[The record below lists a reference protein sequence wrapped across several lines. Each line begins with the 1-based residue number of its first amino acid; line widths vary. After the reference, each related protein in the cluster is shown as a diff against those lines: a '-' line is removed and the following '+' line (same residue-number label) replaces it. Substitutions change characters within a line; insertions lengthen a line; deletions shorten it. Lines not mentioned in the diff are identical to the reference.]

1 MNTPLIPMDKSS
13 KQKINKETQVLND
26 AFSVIKEEVEMNFRW
41 AKRRES
47 AVTMAHLLDM
57 IDLKVAC

>member
-1 MNTPLIPMDKSS
+1 M
-13 KQKINKETQVLND
+13 
-26 AFSVIKEEVEMNFRW
+26 EMNVRW

>member
-1 MNTPLIPMDKSS
+1 
-13 KQKINKETQVLND
+13 
-26 AFSVIKEEVEMNFRW
+26 MNFQW

-47 AVTMAHLLDM
+47 AVTMGTFAVDR